1 MKTSVGKF
9 LLFTLTLAALLLIP
23 AFSGF
28 AEEAAADAP
37 HKETIFQTITQ
48 GGPLI
53 IMIWLAIVGTSV
65 TMVTFI
71 IQNILTLREAKL
83 APPPLVQSLHD
94 TIAAGNY
101 QEAWE
106 ICNANRNYIANVLK
120 SALTRLGRGKEAV
133 EDAMA
138 ELGLREATTIR
149 TRNSYLSVI
158 GVISPM
164 IGLLGTVIGM
174 MGAFAVLGSTGIADP
189 RALASKIGEVLLAT
203 ASGLFIAIPAFVSY
217 YIFRNRAQMVIVHA
231 DDVVNS
237 LVRDI
242 PFDELSGI
250 QIGEAFSAGGV
261 STPGA
266 RQSRKVSV
274 SLTTNCPVCNGAVSP
289 GQNPCPHCGATLQWA
304 Q

>member
-94 TIAAGNY
+94 TIAAG
-101 QEAWE
+101 
-106 ICNANRNYIANVLK
+106 K
-120 SALTRLGRGKEAV
+120 
-133 EDAMA
+133 
-138 ELGLREATTIR
+138 
-149 TRNSYLSVI
+149 VI
-158 GVISPM
+158 FTLVDG
-164 IGLLGTVIGM
+164 
-174 MGAFAVLGSTGIADP
+174 
-189 RALASKIGEVLLAT
+189 
-203 ASGLFIAIPAFVSY
+203 ASGFEDSFAS
-217 YIFRNRAQMVIVHA
+217 
-231 DDVVNS
+231 
-237 LVRDI
+237 
-242 PFDELSGI
+242 
-250 QIGEAFSAGGV
+250 
-261 STPGA
+261 
-266 RQSRKVSV
+266 
-274 SLTTNCPVCNGAVSP
+274 
-289 GQNPCPHCGATLQWA
+289 
-304 Q
+304 